1 MRQTLLTRL
10 ERETAQMT
18 PALRRV
24 ADYILKN
31 PVDTS
36 FMTLDQLS
44 LQAGVSTA
52 TVMRLSFQL
61 GYSGYSDFQRD
72 LQELLRDR
80 VAPTTRLEVSKKSL
94 KHSSILSNCADN
106 HINNL
111 KSMMDFLTKDV
122 IDECVDLIAKARN
135 IYIVGIRSSFAIAYY
150 LHQTL
155 NQVTGNCTL
164 LEADSGN
171 IVDEIINMTPAD
183 LVIGITMPRYS
194 RSTVEALKIVKQF
207 GPKIVVITDGYGSP
221 LAPLAD
227 VLLPCSVR
235 SLAFHN
241 SIAGPTFLIDF
252 LITSF
257 ALAFPQQTKDRLNA
271 AEPILKQMNI
281 LMDD

>member
-1 MRQTLLTRL
+1 
-10 ERETAQMT
+10 MT

-44 LQAGVSTA
+44 LQAGASTA

-94 KHSSILSNCADN
+94 KHSSLLASCADN
-106 HINNL
+106 HIDNL
-111 KSMMDFLTKDV
+111 KSMMGFLTKEV
-122 IDECVDLIAKARN
+122 IDECVGLIAQARN

-155 NQVTGNCTL
+155 NQITGNCVL

-171 IVDEIINMTPAD
+171 IVDEIINISPAD

-194 RSTVEALKIVKQF
+194 RSTVETLKIVKQF
-207 GPKIVVITDGYGSP
+207 GPKIMVITDGYGSP

-227 VLLPCSVR
+227 LLLPCSVR

-241 SIAGPTFLIDF
+241 SIAGPTFLVDF
-252 LITSF
+252 LITSL
-257 ALAFPQQTKDRLNA
+257 ALALPQRTKERLDA
-271 AEPILKQMNI
+271 AEPILKQMKI

>member
-1 MRQTLLTRL
+1 MTQTPLTRL
-10 ERETAQMT
+10 EKETTQMT

-36 FMTLDQLS
+36 FMTLEQLS
-44 LQAGVSTA
+44 QQAGASTA
-52 TVMRLSFQL
+52 TVMRVAFQL

-94 KHSSILSNCADN
+94 KHSSVLNNCAEN
-106 HINNL
+106 HIDNV

-122 IDECVDLIAKARN
+122 IDESVGLIAKAKK
-135 IYIVGIRSSFAIAYY
+135 IYIVGVRSSFAIAYY

-155 NQVTGNCTL
+155 NQITGNCVL
-164 LEADSGN
+164 LEAGSGN
-171 IVDEIINMTPAD
+171 VAEEIINITRAD
-183 LVIGITMPRYS
+183 LVIGITMPRYA
-194 RSTVEALKIVKQF
+194 RPTVETLRLVKQF
-207 GPKIVVITDGYGSP
+207 GPKIIVITDGYGSP

-241 SIAGPTFLIDF
+241 SIAGPALLVDF

-257 ALAFPQQTKDRLNA
+257 ALAYPQRTRDRLDT
-271 AEPILKQMNI
+271 AEPVLKQMNI
-281 LMDD
+281 LMDE